1 MRSRRAILYVPGS
14 DPHKMEKG
22 ASSAVD
28 SVALD
33 LEDGVA
39 ENRKDDA
46 RGLIQ
51 KALMNL
57 DFEGAE
63 RLVRVNAFATGRTEA
78 DLQVVLAGRPDG
90 IILPKVEDAAQVRR
104 LETIVQESEAQIGGA
119 KRQISLLVQIENALG
134 LLNLQEICQAS
145 PLLEAL
151 IFGAEDFCASIGA
164 TRTAAGTEVL
174 YARSAV
180 VVAAA
185 AFGLQAIDMVQIN
198 FKDLV
203 KLEAESK
210 QGADMGFSGKQIIH
224 PAQIAPVQQA
234 YTPTTEEITWA
245 REVVAAARKY
255 QTQGKGAFAF
265 GDLAVD
271 APLVKQAENLLAR
284 ARAAGVLSQT

>member
-134 LLNLQEICQAS
+134 LLNLREICQAS

>member
-14 DPHKMEKG
+14 DPHKMGKG
-22 ASSAVD
+22 ASSAAD

-46 RGLIQ
+46 RGMIQ

-63 RLVRVNAFATGRTEA
+63 RLVRVNAFVTGRTET
-78 DLQVVLAGRPDG
+78 DLKVVLAGRPDG
-90 IILPKVEDAAQVRR
+90 IILPKVDDAEQVKR
-104 LETIVQESEAQIGGA
+104 LDVLLQESEEQMHGSKHQITM
-119 KRQISLLVQIENALG
+119 IVQVESAMG
-134 LLNLQEICQAS
+134 LLNLREICQAS
-145 PLLEAL
+145 PRLEAI

-164 TRTAAGTEVL
+164 LRTAAATEVL

-185 AFGLQAIDMVQIN
+185 AFGLQAIDMVQVN

-203 KLEAESK
+203 SLEEEAR
-210 QGADMGFSGKQIIH
+210 QGAAMGFSGKQIIH

-234 YTPTTEEITWA
+234 FTPSAEEIIHA

-255 QTQGKGAFAF
+255 QTQGKGAFAM
-265 GDLAVD
+265 GGLAVD
-271 APLVKQAENLLAR
+271 APLIKQAENLLAR
-284 ARAAGVLSQT
+284 AQAAGVLSQT

>member
-78 DLQVVLAGRPDG
+78 DLQAVLAGRPDG

-134 LLNLQEICQAS
+134 LLNLREICQAS

>member
-1 MRSRRAILYVPGS
+1 
-14 DPHKMEKG
+14 MEKG

-78 DLQVVLAGRPDG
+78 DLQAVLAGRPDG

>member
-104 LETIVQESEAQIGGA
+104 LETIVQESDAQIGGA

-134 LLNLQEICQAS
+134 LLNLREICQAS